1 MQIALS
7 TSLAVKIGDFGATRE
22 LENNHP
28 ELGER
33 TCKTPAGTP
42 MYMSPQQVRR
52 QAYGQKADC
61 WSLGCLLYEL
71 LTLRHAFY
79 GYSLEQL
86 FISKITKSHCSIL
99 HASPHS

>member
-7 TSLAVKIGDFGATRE
+7 TSLAVSRLVTSV

-42 MYMSPQQVRR
+42 MCMPRSGFVAKCQVC
-52 QAYGQKADC
+52 GQKTDC
-61 WSLGCLLYEL
+61 CTLGCLLYEF
-71 LTLRHAFY
+71 LTVRHAFY

-86 FISKITKSHCSIL
+86 IISKITKSHCSIL